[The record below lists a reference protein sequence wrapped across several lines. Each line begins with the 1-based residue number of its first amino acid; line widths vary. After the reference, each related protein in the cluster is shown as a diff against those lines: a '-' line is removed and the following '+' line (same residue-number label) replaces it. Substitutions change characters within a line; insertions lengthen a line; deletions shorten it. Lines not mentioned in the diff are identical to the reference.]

1 MINLLIRWVISAAS
15 LLIVAY
21 FVPGI
26 HVNGFVTALIAAVVI
41 GLVNGTIGALIKLFT
56 FPIRWLTLGLF
67 SLVINALMLM
77 LSAQFVD
84 GFFVSG
90 FMAAFIGSILLSIT
104 WATVRAWQG
113 APGVSTPRRL

>member
-104 WATVRAWQG
+104 NWILG
-113 APGVSTPRRL
+113 ALLPDGSSKENK